1 MTDITQEVSGPTEIV
16 REFFA
21 KCPEKTFAKGQTVL
35 LPDENELPP
44 VTYLIQGVIV
54 QYDIT
59 KSGDKVVV
67 NMFKPGAFFP
77 MSCAMNGIPNPF
89 YFEASEDCVAR
100 QAKAEDVVAFLRAQP
115 EVVYD
120 LLQRVYRGT
129 DGLLGRMAKLL
140 GGDAQAR
147 LLYEIH
153 IHAQRFGKKTPDGIT
168 IKITEEALAQQTGLA
183 RETVSRELTKLR
195 EQGLLRQARGSI
207 TI

>member
-1 MTDITQEVSGPTEIV
+1 MTGITQQNGDPAETV

-21 KCPEKTFAKGQTVL
+21 RYPEKAFAKGQTVL
-35 LPDENELPP
+35 LPDEKELPP
-44 VTYLIQGVIV
+44 VTYLVSGVVV

-59 KSGDKVVV
+59 ESGDKVVV

-77 MSCAMNGIPNPF
+77 MSCAMNGIANPF

-100 QAKAEDVVAFLRAQP
+100 QAKAEDVVAFLHEQP
-115 EVVYD
+115 EVTYN

-129 DGLLGRMAKLL
+129 DGLLGRVAKLL

-147 LLYEIH
+147 VLYEIH
-153 IHAQRFGKKTPDGIT
+153 IHAQRFGEQTPDGVT
-168 IKITEEALAQQTGLA
+168 IKITEETLAQQTGLA

-195 EQGLLRQARGSI
+195 DKGLIRQSRGSI
-207 TI
+207 TV